1 MFNLIK
7 KDILVQKKS
16 IYFILFYL
24 FIGLVAFKTMP
35 DSATTYLIATTIA
48 FFFIAGSFSYDEQNK
63 TYMVINSL
71 PIKRNSLIISKY
83 ISVLIYTLLS
93 LLIIY
98 IFTLIVFTLKLP
110 YKIELLNLNHVF
122 NVFIASMFLSSI
134 LLPIYCKFGYTKA
147 RVFTTLSYLL
157 VFIAFNI
164 LGNIGTSIP
173 MLLQGIKFGNLGLLI
188 LMSLIFIL
196 SMFLSIKLYENREF

>member
-7 KDILVQKKS
+7 KDILVQKKY
-16 IYFILFYL
+16 IYFIFIYL
-24 FIGLVAFKTMP
+24 FIGLVAFRTMP

-134 LLPIYCKFGYTKA
+134 LLPVYSKLGYTKA
-147 RVFTTLSYLL
+147 RIFTTLSYIF
-157 VFIAFNI
+157 VFIVFNT
-164 LGNIGTSIP
+164 LGNMGTSIP
-173 MLLQGIKFGNLGLLI
+173 MLLQRTRLEDIVLLI
-188 LMSLIFIL
+188 IASLIFIL
-196 SMFLSIKLYENREF
+196 SMFLSIKFYENREF